1 MKEHKMKGSWKI
13 KIIEKI
19 WTRKLSHEEDD
30 EDDGLEDVEQ
40 KKMGQTQIRRS
51 AKKHQDKNVCSI
63 KCERGQGRIKVDKFK
78 EM

>member
-1 MKEHKMKGSWKI
+1 MMGW
-13 KIIEKI
+13 
-19 WTRKLSHEEDD
+19 
-30 EDDGLEDVEQ
+30 EDVEQ
-40 KKMGQTQIRRS
+40 KKLGQKQIRRS